1 MKKKPIRHTKT
12 YHRRMIII
20 IGIIA
25 TVAALVITRIGFF
38 DTSEN
43 RSIDFRFKLRGAEKP
58 PAPVVIVA
66 IDEESFRNMPER
78 WTWPRDVYGRV
89 VDNLVKWGAK
99 AIVFDV
105 VYSEPTVRNPEEDLA
120 FANAVKKAGNVVL
133 GMRFVVEQTEKFKK
147 TLVQLPIPELRK
159 NAYDIGL
166 VHHVFDEDTHVRKNY
181 MRLDHGERQYYSLS
195 LKALGAYYRQNAV
208 PLNMDSQVLRWGELT
223 VPLYK
228 GNQFLIN
235 YAGPPGTFE
244 TVSFHKVYHGKD
256 AGPEVFKDKIVLI
269 GSTAEILHDVFLTP
283 FSEKGNMMPGV
294 EIHANVINTIMTKD
308 FMKQMDNFS
317 AFWLVLAIGL
327 ATSFMVFGIRT
338 LAGLGILAAEV
349 LVYFAVSQWFFV
361 EHNYI
366 IRLVDPLFAMVLCYL
381 SISTYKVGVEEKE
394 SRKIKDVFS
403 KYVSKN
409 LVEELLKNPD
419 VKLGGEKK
427 EVSILFSDI
436 RGFTSMSEKMGPEE
450 VLEILNEY
458 LTEMTEIVFENGG
471 TLDKFIGDAVMAL
484 FGTPLYYKDHAYR
497 AVKTAAMMKEKLAQL
512 NEKWEKEGK
521 NRLKIGIGI
530 NSGEVVA
537 GNMGSLKR
545 MEYTVIGDNVN
556 IASRLESLNKELG
569 TEILI
574 SEKTYEQVKDFVEA
588 KKHMEIKVKGKENY
602 MDVYEVLSF
611 AEKEKIQKPL

>member
-1 MKKKPIRHTKT
+1 
-12 YHRRMIII
+12 MIII